1 MQLMLNLKKD
11 ASMSEIKPDS
21 IAEISTAMDN
31 MISQFHTLKSVIL
44 KKENVITGN
53 TLCPT
58 TGEKTKGDVRENL
71 IKALGD
77 WDIHA
82 TSTTGEVIRY
92 PGYFLVSTEVV
103 NAIHAFNEAKEALTT
118 TTKALVEGGASEREI
133 RNAYAKSGFPLI
145 HPLQARRLIRV
156 INSENLKRIG
166 FSIAKKITS
175 VEKINVKLAR
185 KRLENNNAFDI
196 LNALVNLN
204 ETDTVR
210 WHRPVNK
217 HIRAN
222 ILHENAQGE
231 KQAKMVHASMPIII
245 DGGLQLPEIT
255 FNIPKESHKKR
266 NDELSKNKIALPFIK
281 DGYMTFD

>member
-1 MQLMLNLKKD
+1 
-11 ASMSEIKPDS
+11 MSEIKLDS
-21 IAEISTAMDN
+21 IANINAAMDN
-31 MISQFHTLKSVIL
+31 MTSKFHALKSVIL
-44 KKENVITGN
+44 KKENVIIGS

-58 TGEKTKGDVRENL
+58 TGEKNKGDARENL

-82 TSTTGEVIRY
+82 TSTTGEVVRY
-92 PGYFLVSTEVV
+92 PGYFLASTEVV
-103 NAIHAFNEAKEALTT
+103 NAIYAFNEAKEALTI
-118 TTKALVEGGASEREI
+118 TTKALVAEGVSEREI
-133 RNAYAKSGFPLI
+133 RTAYAKSGFSLI
-145 HPLQARRLIRV
+145 HPLQARRLIKV
-156 INSENLKRIG
+156 ISSENLKRIG

-204 ETDTVR
+204 ETDIVR

-222 ILHENAQGE
+222 ILHETAQGE
-231 KQAKMVHASMPIII
+231 KLAKMVHASMPIII
-245 DGGLQLPEIT
+245 AGGFQLPEIT
-255 FNIPKESHKKR
+255 FNIPKDSHKKR